1 VLVQAGAGGVGHV
14 SVQLARLT
22 GARVAATV
30 SPGVK
35 ADLASSLG
43 AELCIGY
50 RHEDVGAKVRAGPG
64 WTAPA
69 ILEQAAR
76 PRNRSG
82 HRQKPFWLWSKRQL
96 PAMSWARDSRCARE
110 TVAVMAMS
118 SGPFSMSSSTV
129 PSDVANS

>member
-50 RHEDVGAKVRAGPG
+50 RHEDVGAKVRG
-64 WTAPA
+64 WTGMDGAGDPRAGRAPSK
-69 ILEQAAR
+69 
-76 PRNRSG
+76 PVRSSA
-82 HRQKPFWLWSKRQL
+82 K
-96 PAMSWARDSRCARE
+96 
-110 TVAVMAMS
+110 AVLVME
-118 SGPFSMSSSTV
+118 
-129 PSDVANS
+129 